1 MRHENIKTEV
11 PIIETS
17 NHLTMELIDKIKAI
31 IDRLEKIKNLSRPN
45 IASLKEQI
53 DVIENEEV
61 LKLEEEFED
70 WVNFDQSKLFIAK
83 NNADSPWPAVKEIR
97 VYANKD
103 FVFYYV
109 KYDKESVEEQ
119 LAENDALHARICL
132 NTDGEFESGYFSYFL
147 QSYDFIIEGSIGD
160 GAGGYGDFGGSL
172 NQRINGKW
180 ESLGGGMVVGAGA
193 GTEYELMIDRAAF
206 DEKAVTGSDP
216 NQPIGDEFYTGM
228 RFYCSGWEEF
238 SNVPNSAVSQ
248 GDGSG
253 WGNLLKIVTDK

>member
-1 MRHENIKTEV
+1 MKKLLTFLAIAALMFACQKPTTPSGKTSDKTPSEEGGGDAGEGGEEGEGGATTT
-11 PIIETS
+11 IT
-17 NHLTMELIDKIKAI
+17 IDG
-31 IDRLEKIKNLSRPN
+31 
-45 IASLKEQI
+45 Q
-53 DVIENEEV
+53 
-61 LKLEEEFED
+61 FED

-97 VYANKD
+97 VYANQD

-132 NTDGEFESGYFSYFL
+132 DTDGEFESGYASYFL
-147 QSYDFIIEGSIGD
+147 QPYDFIIEGSIGD
-160 GAGGYGDFGGSL
+160 GAGAYGDFGGTLS
-172 NQRINGKW
+172 QRINGKW
-180 ESLGGGMVVGAGA
+180 EALGGGMVIGAGA

-206 DEKAVTGSDP
+206 NEKAVTGSVP